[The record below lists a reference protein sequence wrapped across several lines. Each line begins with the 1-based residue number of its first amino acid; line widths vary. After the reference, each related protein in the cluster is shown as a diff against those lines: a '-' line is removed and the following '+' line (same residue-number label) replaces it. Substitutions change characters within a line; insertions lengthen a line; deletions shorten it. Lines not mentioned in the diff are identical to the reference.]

1 MCKKFSKGF
10 VSASL
15 SQIFLTADQYLPYSC
30 NEKKKPVVDKASSQK
45 LGAAFVYRIVFYVLE
60 VPLLLLNVKL
70 FYLI

>member
-30 NEKKKPVVDKASSQK
+30 NEIKPVVDKASSQK
-45 LGAAFVYRIVFYVLE
+45 LGAAFVYRIVFYILE

>member
-1 MCKKFSKGF
+1 MCKKFFKGF

-30 NEKKKPVVDKASSQK
+30 NEKNPVVDKASSQK
-45 LGAAFVYRIVFYVLE
+45 LSAAFVYRIVFYILE

-70 FYLI
+70 FYLL

>member
-30 NEKKKPVVDKASSQK
+30 NEKKTVVDKASSQK

-70 FYLI
+70 FYLL